1 MVSPAPDHV
10 AIVGCGFTG
19 TSAFFQLVDTYV
31 PRAITIFEASGEFGP
46 GYPYRPS
53 EAGEYLINNTT
64 DSMCLAPSNRRA
76 FIDWLRGHPEVAG
89 EVDERGHLPR
99 AIYGLFL
106 KDVVAATRTM
116 AAVKGVAVRLI
127 AAAVDDLWED
137 AEGGVTLRYGEQTL
151 GADMV
156 ILANGRCPDLD
167 AYPAP
172 TAAMK
177 ARYYP
182 THIPGR
188 LLDDIPGDAAC
199 HVLGASLSAYD
210 VVNKLFSPQTG
221 CRFERGPAG
230 VLHFVADGNGRSVVL
245 CSRGG
250 RLKKMQ
256 SRRPGEIERRHFT
269 DDAFAKLAG
278 RGEATLA
285 NIVELIMREADDHR
299 ASLDW
304 ETIRDPYG
312 DRQTEAAVTVRAA
325 ALLEADLAAACS
337 AGDGPE
343 NFLVDLFLD
352 AQMTIWNGFASGAL
366 SLEDERAYRSLHETA
381 MLSYVAACPIIIA
394 ERLLALMRAGR
405 LKLLRGVSTV
415 SLNEADDCYDIAH
428 RHGVAKA
435 DVLINATGAVD
446 RRVDSAD
453 QPALITNLRHR
464 GLLKPYA
471 KVGVTMNGAAVDM
484 ANFRAEGAR
493 NIYVADQFLW
503 GPGFFVSSA
512 LMMATIVERLLAAAF
527 AKPVSP

>member
-1 MVSPAPDHV
+1 MVSSAPDHV

-19 TSAFFQLVDTYV
+19 TSAFFQLVDTYA

-106 KDVVAATRTM
+106 KDVVAATRTV
-116 AAVKGVAVRLI
+116 AAIKGVAVRLI

-137 AEGGVTLRYGEQTL
+137 AKGGVTLRYGEKTL

-156 ILANGRCPDLD
+156 ILANGRCPDRD
-167 AYPAP
+167 IHPPP

-188 LLDDIPGDAAC
+188 LLDDIPEDAAC

-230 VLHFVADGNGRSVVL
+230 VLHFVAGGNGRSVVL

-269 DDAFAKLAG
+269 DDAVAKLAG

-285 NIVELIMREADDHR
+285 DFVELVRREAEAHG
-299 ASLDW
+299 AVLDW
-304 ETIRDPYG
+304 DAIRDPYRDCTG
-312 DRQTEAAVTVRAA
+312 EEAVSARAE
-325 ALLEADLAAACS
+325 ALLETDIAS
-337 AGDGPE
+337 AGSAD
-343 NFLVDLFLD
+343 NFLVDLYQD
-352 AQMTIWNGFASGAL
+352 AQITVWDGFASGAL
-366 SLEDERAYRSLHETA
+366 SPADERAYRSFHETA
-381 MLSYVAACPIIIA
+381 MLCYAAPCPIITA

-405 LKLLRGVSTV
+405 LKLLRGVSAV

-428 RHGVAKA
+428 RHGLAKA

-446 RRVDSAD
+446 RRVDSAA
-453 QPALITNLRHR
+453 QPALIANLCHR

-471 KVGVTMNGAAVDM
+471 KAGVTMNGAAVDM
-484 ANFRAEGAR
+484 ASFRAEGAR
-493 NIYVADQFLW
+493 NIYIADMLLW

-512 LMMATIVERLLAAAF
+512 LMMATIVERLLAAVF
-527 AKPVSP
+527 NPSTT